1 MLDKRVCSIC
11 AWRENCQKRFM
22 VSVDAHFNVHCPDY
36 TQDVRI
42 KDSEIDA
49 KIVEYQIERWRRSGK
64 SNQDVVVTISRQAG
78 AGGSEIARRL
88 AEEFKMDLIGRQII
102 QYVAKSAGMTTQVV
116 EFLDEKAVS
125 RIDSM
130 INSMFVNRH
139 LSTDVYFRHLTR
151 AIATIGEHGNAII
164 VGRGAHLLLPK
175 EKTLRFRFI
184 APQECRIRHFMK
196 SRDMTKAEA
205 EKYVEKRDADRTGFI
220 QKYFKADADDP
231 GHFDLVVNTEML
243 GIEGAFRIVSAAI
256 RQRIKTGPEPAT
268 LTTERRRTRRP
279 DVKK

>member
-36 TQDVRI
+36 TRDVRV
-42 KDSEIDA
+42 KDSEIDE
-49 KIVEYQIERWRRSGK
+49 KIVEYQIDRWRRTEKSGL
-64 SNQDVVVTISRQAG
+64 DVVVTISRQAG

-102 QYVAKSAGMTTQVV
+102 QHVAKSARMTTQVV

-139 LSTDVYFRHLTR
+139 LSADVYFNHLTR
-151 AIATIGEHGNAII
+151 AIAAIGEHGNAII

-184 APQECRIRHFMK
+184 APQECRIRHFIK
-196 SRDMTKAEA
+196 SRDMTRAEA
-205 EKYVEKRDADRTGFI
+205 EKYVEKRDTDRTGFI
-220 QKYFKADADDP
+220 RKYFKADADDP
-231 GHFDLVVNTEML
+231 CHFDLVINTEML
-243 GIEGAFRIVSAAI
+243 GIEGAFLTVSAAI
-256 RQRIKTGPEPAT
+256 RHRIKPVKEPT
-268 LTTERRRTRRP
+268 PFKERRQTRRP
-279 DVKK
+279 DVRR

>member
-11 AWRENCQKRFM
+11 AWRENCQKRFLI
-22 VSVDAHFNVHCPDY
+22 SVDAHFNVHCPDY
-36 TQDVRI
+36 TRDVRI
-42 KDSEIDA
+42 KDSEIEE
-49 KIVEYQIERWRRSGK
+49 KIVEYQVDRWSRSEK
-64 SNQDVVVTISRQAG
+64 SNLDVVVTISRQAG

-102 QYVAKSAGMTTQVV
+102 QHVAKSARMSTQVV

-139 LSTDVYFRHLTR
+139 LSSDVYFSHLTR
-151 AIATIGEHGNAII
+151 VIATIGEHGNAIV

-184 APQECRIRHFMK
+184 APQECRILHFMK
-196 SRDMTKAEA
+196 SREMTRAEA
-205 EKYVEKRDADRTGFI
+205 QGYVEKRDADRKGFI

-231 GHFDLVVNTEML
+231 SHFDLVINTEML
-243 GIEGAFRIVSAAI
+243 GIEGAFLTVSTAI
-256 RQRIKTGPEPAT
+256 RHRIKNAMGSTPFK
-268 LTTERRRTRRP
+268 ERRRTLRSE
-279 DVKK
+279 VKK

>member
-11 AWRENCQKRFM
+11 AWRETCQKRFL

-42 KDSEIDA
+42 KDSEIDE

-64 SNQDVVVTISRQAG
+64 STQDVVVTISRQAG

-88 AEEFKMDLIGRQII
+88 ADAFKMDLIGRQII
-102 QYVAKSAGMTTQVV
+102 QHVAKSARMTTQVV

-125 RIDSM
+125 RIESM

-151 AIATIGEHGNAII
+151 AIAAIGEHGNAII

-184 APQECRIRHFMK
+184 APQECRIEYFMK

-205 EKYVEKRDADRTGFI
+205 QQYVEQRDADRTGFI

-231 GHFDLVVNTEML
+231 SHFDLVINTEMF
-243 GIEGAFRIVSAAI
+243 GIEGAFRIVSAVV
-256 RQRIKTGPEPAT
+256 RQRIKPETEVAPF
-268 LTTERRRTRRP
+268 TERRRIRRP
-279 DVKK
+279 DPPK

>member
-11 AWRENCQKRFM
+11 AWRENCQKRFS

-36 TQDVRI
+36 TRDVRI
-42 KDSEIDA
+42 KDSEIDE

-64 SNQDVVVTISRQAG
+64 SSQDVIITISRQAG

-88 AEEFKMDLIGRQII
+88 AGEFQMDLIGRQII
-102 QYVAKSAGMTTQVV
+102 QHVAKSAQMSTRVV

-130 INSMFVNRH
+130 INSIFASRH
-139 LSTDVYFRHLTR
+139 LSADVYFRHLTR
-151 AIATIGEHGNAII
+151 AIATIGEHGNAVI

-184 APQECRIRHFMK
+184 APQECRIQHFMK
-196 SRDMTKAEA
+196 SRDMTRSEA
-205 EKYVEKRDADRTGFI
+205 QKYVEQRDADRMGFI
-220 QKYFKADADDP
+220 RKYFTADADDP
-231 GHFDLVVNTEML
+231 SHFDMVVNTEML
-243 GIEGAFRIVSAAI
+243 GIEGAFQIVSLAT
-256 RQRIKTGPEPAT
+256 RQRIKPPGEAKPFK
-268 LTTERRRTRRP
+268 ERRRAARP
-279 DVKK
+279 DVRK